1 MADIYEALTAD
12 RPYRAGLS
20 PLAALDVLRAE
31 QRAKKLCPNAVEA
44 LEGYL
49 GTLVP
54 AGRATA

>member
-44 LEGYL
+44 LESYL

-54 AGRATA
+54 GRAVSA